1 MEADTVQC
9 SSRGVRVDAVGA
21 WCVRGHVRERVCAQ
35 PYLGGGIVITSTPG
49 HFAYLPSTSHGSKHC
64 NPATSLCAQS
74 KVTEVAR
81 EMPEVGAAGRAVPKP
96 ASPPLLAQGVLERNI
111 LSRCSEVEAKWG
123 ESLRRS
129 LGRTLTPDDV
139 LAADTCARS
148 EQCRGSPRRTAALDA
163 MPDAG

>member
-1 MEADTVQC
+1 M
-9 SSRGVRVDAVGA
+9 
-21 WCVRGHVRERVCAQ
+21 VRGACAVTSVSACARAH
-35 PYLGGGIVITSTPG
+35 LGGVIVMRREPVHSVYF
-49 HFAYLPSTSHGSKHC
+49 FAYLPSTSHDSKHC
-64 NPATSLCAQS
+64 NPATSLCVQS

-81 EMPEVGAAGRAVPKP
+81 EMPEVGAAIRAVPKP

-163 MPDAG
+163 MRDAG

>member
-1 MEADTVQC
+1 M
-9 SSRGVRVDAVGA
+9 
-21 WCVRGHVRERVCAQ
+21 VRGACAVTSVSACARSPSRWSHRVSSLQ
-35 PYLGGGIVITSTPG
+35 GT
-49 HFAYLPSTSHGSKHC
+49 YLPSTSHDSKHC
-64 NPATSLCAQS
+64 NPATSLCVQS

-81 EMPEVGAAGRAVPKP
+81 EMPAVGAAIRPVPKP

-163 MPDAG
+163 MRDAG